1 LTGPRLDLGLLRTFL
16 AIARTGS
23 FTRAGELLLCSQS
36 AISLQLRRLEQALG
50 QKLFRRSV
58 RAVALTPAGERLL
71 PYAERMLALHDEAVA
86 AFGDDALD
94 GSIRLGTPED
104 FATAHLP
111 RALAGFAQA
120 HPRVQL
126 EVTCDL
132 TLNLLDLFRAGK
144 LDIALAKREPA
155 ALLDG
160 QQVWSEPLVWAA
172 RDRALFRETAR
183 LPLVVSPEPCV
194 YRKRAF
200 DTLSRAQRA
209 ARAAYVCG
217 SLAGSLAAVK
227 AGLGV
232 AVLPRDLVPD
242 DLVTDAG
249 ETMPALANTEI
260 VLMVAAD
267 AGLPAR
273 RLAEHIAR
281 ALEEERAQSLAMEV
295 GG

>member
-1 LTGPRLDLGLLRTFL
+1 MAAARLDLTLLRAFL
-16 AIARTGS
+16 TIAQTGS
-23 FTRAGELLLCSQS
+23 FTRAGEVLLCSQS
-36 AISLQLRRLEQALG
+36 AVSLQLRRLEQSLG
-50 QKLFRRSV
+50 QKLFRRNV
-58 RAVALTPAGERLL
+58 RAVTLTPAGERLL
-71 PYAERMLALHDEAVA
+71 PYAERMLALHDEALA
-86 AFGDDALD
+86 SFGEAMLD
-94 GSIRLGTPED
+94 GRVRLGTPED

-111 RALAGFAQA
+111 RALAGFAEA

-172 RDRALFRETAR
+172 RGEGLFRENGR
-183 LPLVVSPEPCV
+183 MPLVVSPEPCV

-200 DTLSRAQRA
+200 DTLSRAQRP

-217 SLAGSLAAVK
+217 SLAGSLAAVR

-242 DLVTDAG
+242 DLACDAG
-249 ETMPALANTEI
+249 ALMPALSDTEI
-260 VLMVAAD
+260 VLMTAAD

-273 RLAEHIAR
+273 RLARHIAQ
-281 ALEEERAQSLAMEV
+281 ALEEERAQSDPQCFST
-295 GG
+295 